1 MFAFGKNNQNS
12 SYPVHSNTASFK
24 TDELEGLKSIGQYAL
39 KQKNLLQNEETKTS
53 DDLLGVQESFDIVR
67 KKSDEISESVNSFQN
82 QFSRVQEIVDK
93 FDSIIA
99 NMASTVKE
107 SHDSMD
113 MVRKKS
119 NDVYETISAVEQVFE
134 EFQKSFAEISKNVG
148 AINRIA
154 SQTNLLAINASIEA
168 ARAGQ
173 AGKGFAVVATEV
185 NKLSKNIQEIVGSI
199 DRSMNDL
206 NSNNLKLKDAIINT
220 RAAIDDSQTQVNE
233 TDAVVDS
240 INAVSDDIAS
250 GNKEMLQVFDDCNQN
265 IDIVAA
271 NVRDSAVYYDKVE
284 TDIEN
289 MMTNITKKGFVFE
302 DLNNALEQIEPLV
315 DRMYRG

>member
-1 MFAFGKNNQNS
+1 MFAFGKNNQDTS
-12 SYPVHSNTASFK
+12 SVSSGRSFRA
-24 TDELEGLKSIGQYAL
+24 DELEGLRSIGEYAL
-39 KQKNLLQNEETKTS
+39 KQKMLLQNEETKTS
-53 DDLLGVQESFDIVR
+53 DDLQGIQDSFDIVR
-67 KKSDEISESVNSFQN
+67 QKSDDISDSVSSFQT
-82 QFSRVQEIVDK
+82 QFSRVQEIVDR
-93 FDSIIA
+93 FDSIISK
-99 NMASTVKE
+99 MASTVNE
-107 SHDSMD
+107 SHNSMD
-113 MVRKKS
+113 MVREKS

-220 RAAIDDSQTQVNE
+220 RAAINESQTQVNE

-240 INAVSDDIAS
+240 INAVSDDIAN
-250 GNKEMLQVFDDCNQN
+250 GNKEMLQVFDDCNRN
-265 IDIVAA
+265 INMVAA

-284 TDIEN
+284 ADIQT

-315 DRMYRG
+315 SRMNNR

>member
-1 MFAFGKNNQNS
+1 MFAFGKNNQDTS
-12 SYPVHSNTASFK
+12 SVSSGRSFRA
-24 TDELEGLKSIGQYAL
+24 DELEGLRSIGEYAL
-39 KQKNLLQNEETKTS
+39 KQKMLLQNEETKTS
-53 DDLLGVQESFDIVR
+53 DDLQGIQDSFDIVR
-67 KKSDEISESVNSFQN
+67 QKSDDISDSVSSFQT
-82 QFSRVQEIVDK
+82 QFSRVQEIVDR
-93 FDSIIA
+93 FDSIISK
-99 NMASTVKE
+99 MASTVNE
-107 SHDSMD
+107 SHNSMD
-113 MVRKKS
+113 MVREKS

-220 RAAIDDSQTQVNE
+220 RAAINESQTQVNE

-240 INAVSDDIAS
+240 INAVSDDIAN
-250 GNKEMLQVFDDCNQN
+250 GNKEMLQVFDDCNRN
-265 IDIVAA
+265 INMVAA
-271 NVRDSAVYYDKVE
+271 NVRDSTVYYDKVE
-284 TDIEN
+284 ADIQT

-315 DRMYRG
+315 SRMNNR

>member
-1 MFAFGKNNQNS
+1 MFAFGKNNQDTS
-12 SYPVHSNTASFK
+12 SVSSGSSFRA
-24 TDELEGLKSIGQYAL
+24 DELEGLRSIGEYAL
-39 KQKNLLQNEETKTS
+39 KQKILLQNEETKTS
-53 DDLLGVQESFDIVR
+53 DDLQGIQDSFDIVR
-67 KKSDEISESVNSFQN
+67 QKSDDISDSVSSFQT
-82 QFSRVQEIVDK
+82 QFSRVQEIVDR
-93 FDSIIA
+93 FDSIISK
-99 NMASTVKE
+99 MASTVNE
-107 SHDSMD
+107 SHNSMD
-113 MVRKKS
+113 MVREKS

-220 RAAIDDSQTQVNE
+220 RAAINESQTQVNE

-240 INAVSDDIAS
+240 INAVSDDIAN
-250 GNKEMLQVFDDCNQN
+250 GNKEMLQVFDDCNRN
-265 IDIVAA
+265 IDMVAA

-284 TDIEN
+284 ADIQT

-315 DRMYRG
+315 SRMNNR

>member
-1 MFAFGKNNQNS
+1 MFAFGKNNQDTS
-12 SYPVHSNTASFK
+12 SVSSGRSFH
-24 TDELEGLKSIGQYAL
+24 TDELEGLRSIGEYAL
-39 KQKNLLQNEETKTS
+39 KQKILLQNEETKTS
-53 DDLLGVQESFDIVR
+53 DDLQGIQDSFDIVR
-67 KKSDEISESVNSFQN
+67 QKSDDISDSVSSFQT
-82 QFSRVQEIVDK
+82 QFSRVQEIVDR
-93 FDSIIA
+93 FDSIISK
-99 NMASTVKE
+99 MASTVNE
-107 SHDSMD
+107 SHNSMN
-113 MVRKKS
+113 MVREKS

-220 RAAIDDSQTQVNE
+220 RAAIDESQTQVNE

-240 INAVSDDIAS
+240 INAVSDDIAN
-250 GNKEMLQVFDDCNQN
+250 GNKEMLQVFDDCNRN
-265 IDIVAA
+265 IDMVAA

-284 TDIEN
+284 ADIQT

-315 DRMYRG
+315 ARVHNR

>member
-1 MFAFGKNNQNS
+1 MFALGKNNQS
-12 SYPVHSNTASFK
+12 SNYTVSSNTSFK
-24 TDELEGLKSIGQYAL
+24 TDELEGLRSIGDYAL
-39 KQKNLLQNEETKTS
+39 KQKILLQNEETKTS
-53 DDLLGVQESFDIVR
+53 DDLLGIQNSFDIVR
-67 KKSDEISESVNSFQN
+67 QKSDEISESVNSFQT
-82 QFSRVQEIVDK
+82 QFSRVQEIVDR
-93 FDSIIA
+93 FDSII
-99 NMASTVKE
+99 NKMAETVKE
-107 SHDSMD
+107 SHSSMD
-113 MVRKKS
+113 MVREKS

-220 RAAIDDSQTQVNE
+220 RAAIDESQTQVNE

-240 INAVSDDIAS
+240 INAVSDDIAN

-265 IDIVAA
+265 IDIVAN
-271 NVRDSAVYYDKVE
+271 NVHDSSVYYDKVE
-284 TDIEN
+284 ADIQT

-315 DRMYRG
+315 DRMQGR

>member
-1 MFAFGKNNQNS
+1 MFAFGKNNQDTSNVS
-12 SYPVHSNTASFK
+12 SGRSFRA
-24 TDELEGLKSIGQYAL
+24 DELEGLRSIGEYAL
-39 KQKNLLQNEETKTS
+39 KQKMLLQNEETKTS
-53 DDLLGVQESFDIVR
+53 DDLQGIQDSFDIVR
-67 KKSDEISESVNSFQN
+67 QKSDDISDSVSSFQT
-82 QFSRVQEIVDK
+82 QFSRVQEIVDR
-93 FDSIIA
+93 FDSIISK
-99 NMASTVKE
+99 MASTVNE
-107 SHDSMD
+107 SHNSMD
-113 MVRKKS
+113 MVREKS

-220 RAAIDDSQTQVNE
+220 RAAINESQTQVNE

-240 INAVSDDIAS
+240 INAVSDDIAN
-250 GNKEMLQVFDDCNQN
+250 GNKEMLQVFDDCNRN
-265 IDIVAA
+265 INMVAA
-271 NVRDSAVYYDKVE
+271 NVRDSTVYYDKVE
-284 TDIEN
+284 ADIQT

-315 DRMYRG
+315 SRMNNR